1 MNFNTSIS
9 RIGEPALWFLGLL
22 LVWEAAVRVFAV
34 PSFILPAPSVF
45 LLRIV
50 ESAPQLAYHGMITTK
65 LIIYGFVAGA
75 VPGIGL
81 GYLIARFRI
90 CKELLYPIVVFIQ
103 GLPKITLAPLML
115 VWFGFADFPKILLTG
130 LITFFPVMVDSV
142 AGFQAIDPRKYY
154 LSKSTGASWLQTFL
168 KIELPSAAPN
178 IFSGLRISIVVA
190 VTVVIVVEW
199 LNSKDGLGYLV
210 LRAMDSNDTSMI
222 FAVLVVGSMIGV
234 ILNGLMQAIER
245 HMVPRGPN

>member
-1 MNFNTSIS
+1 MDFTSS
-9 RIGEPALWFLGLL
+9 LRKIGEPALWFVGLL
-22 LVWEAAVRVFAV
+22 LIWEAAVRFFAV

-45 LLRIV
+45 MLRIV

-75 VPGIGL
+75 VPGVGL
-81 GYLIARFRI
+81 GYLIARF
-90 CKELLYPIVVFIQ
+90 KLGKQLLYPIVVFIQ
-103 GLPKITLAPLML
+103 GLPKITLAPLLL
-115 VWFGFADFPKILLTG
+115 VWFGFADFPKILLTA

-178 IFSGLRISIVVA
+178 IFSGMRISMVVA

-199 LNSKDGLGYLV
+199 LNSKTGLGYLV
-210 LRAMDSNDTSMI
+210 LRSMDSKDTAMV
-222 FAVLVVGSMIGV
+222 FAILVVGSLIGV
-234 ILNGLMQAIER
+234 ILNGIMQMIER
-245 HMVPRGPN
+245 RLVPHRRH